1 MLEEEATHILSES
14 NITKVVEAI
23 EKGRRA
29 IDAWIDV
36 DTIMPQIIEQTDVE
50 KALDILFDYLV
61 EKGVVDIL

>member
-1 MLEEEATHILSES
+1 MLEEEATYILSKS
-14 NITKVVEAI
+14 NIAKAVEAI

-61 EKGVVDIL
+61 KKGVVDIL

>member
-1 MLEEEATHILSES
+1 MLEEEAIRILSKT
-14 NITKVVEAI
+14 NTTKVIEAI
-23 EKGRRA
+23 EKGRWA

-61 EKGVVDIL
+61 EKGVIDL

>member
-1 MLEEEATHILSES
+1 MLEEEATYILSKT
-14 NITKVVEAI
+14 NTTKVIEAI
-23 EKGRRA
+23 EKGRLA

-61 EKGVVDIL
+61 EKGVIDL

>member
-1 MLEEEATHILSES
+1 MLEEEATYILSKS
-14 NITKVVEAI
+14 NIAKAVEAI

-36 DTIMPQIIEQTDVE
+36 DTIMLQIIEQTDVE

-61 EKGVVDIL
+61 EKGVVDL